1 MIGRSADRESIERMG
16 DSSCGASNGWI
27 GRAEDSASDT
37 GLQTVFDHPISRSPD
52 LLTGF

>member
-1 MIGRSADRESIERMG
+1 VIGRSGDRESIERMG
-16 DSSCGASNGWI
+16 GSSCRACNGWT

-37 GLQTVFDHPISRSPD
+37 GLQTVFVHPISRSPD